1 MKRICS
7 ESAIFRWICQN
18 GSSGKGPS
26 VPSSAA
32 SCHLRP
38 AFAWTI
44 LPSVPASQ
52 EKLYQQ
58 ILIKLIQLFF
68 CVLDRHNRNS
78 CLYTDSDYNRIFVF
92 PPILQIWAFVIMTV
106 DNTSGKPLFYSF
118 SDVLSTTVFYPHD
131 NKWNEKRLFV
141 DNLFIRLIHI
151 ILQFWYFLFSAFC
164 TGYIMRGV
172 SFSSEIGWRAT
183 ISSPCIS
190 IRYWSS
196 VIAIASSAERGHR
209 NAPLSSLLYIRR
221 KPSPSQS
228 SALIR
233 SHLLPQKRNSVFLS

>member
-1 MKRICS
+1 MYY
-7 ESAIFRWICQN
+7 
-18 GSSGKGPS
+18 P
-26 VPSSAA
+26 
-32 SCHLRP
+32 
-38 AFAWTI
+38 
-44 LPSVPASQ
+44 
-52 EKLYQQ
+52 QQ
-58 ILIKLIQLFF
+58 F
-68 CVLDRHNRNS
+68 
-78 CLYTDSDYNRIFVF
+78 
-92 PPILQIWAFVIMTV
+92 
-106 DNTSGKPLFYSF
+106 FYS
-118 SDVLSTTVFYPHD
+118 HD
-131 NKWNEKRLFV
+131 NKWSEKRLFV
-141 DNLFIRLIHI
+141 DNLFHPVDTHH
-151 ILQFWYFLFSAFC
+151 FYSFGTFLFSAFC

>member
-1 MKRICS
+1 MYY
-7 ESAIFRWICQN
+7 
-18 GSSGKGPS
+18 P
-26 VPSSAA
+26 
-32 SCHLRP
+32 
-38 AFAWTI
+38 
-44 LPSVPASQ
+44 
-52 EKLYQQ
+52 QQ
-58 ILIKLIQLFF
+58 F
-68 CVLDRHNRNS
+68 
-78 CLYTDSDYNRIFVF
+78 
-92 PPILQIWAFVIMTV
+92 
-106 DNTSGKPLFYSF
+106 FYS
-118 SDVLSTTVFYPHD
+118 HD

-141 DNLFIRLIHI
+141 DNLFHPVDTHH
-151 ILQFWYFLFSAFC
+151 FYSFGTFLFSAFC

-233 SHLLPQKRNSVFLS
+233 SHLLPQKRKSADSKGSISKWFWTVRSLPVHRSHDGDP

>member
-1 MKRICS
+1 MYY
-7 ESAIFRWICQN
+7 
-18 GSSGKGPS
+18 P
-26 VPSSAA
+26 
-32 SCHLRP
+32 
-38 AFAWTI
+38 
-44 LPSVPASQ
+44 
-52 EKLYQQ
+52 QQ
-58 ILIKLIQLFF
+58 F
-68 CVLDRHNRNS
+68 
-78 CLYTDSDYNRIFVF
+78 
-92 PPILQIWAFVIMTV
+92 
-106 DNTSGKPLFYSF
+106 FYS
-118 SDVLSTTVFYPHD
+118 HD

-141 DNLFIRLIHI
+141 DNLFHPVDTHH
-151 ILQFWYFLFSAFC
+151 FYSFGTFLFSAFC
-164 TGYIMRGV
+164 TGYIMRSV

>member
-1 MKRICS
+1 MHY
-7 ESAIFRWICQN
+7 F
-18 GSSGKGPS
+18 SGKGCS
-26 VPSSAA
+26 EFLESMHY
-32 SCHLRP
+32 CIG
-38 AFAWTI
+38 I
-44 LPSVPASQ
+44 L
-52 EKLYQQ
+52 
-58 ILIKLIQLFF
+58 
-68 CVLDRHNRNS
+68 N
-78 CLYTDSDYNRIFVF
+78 
-92 PPILQIWAFVIMTV
+92 
-106 DNTSGKPLFYSF
+106 
-118 SDVLSTTVFYPHD
+118 

-141 DNLFIRLIHI
+141 DNLFHPVDTHH
-151 ILQFWYFLFSAFC
+151 FYSFGTFLFSAFC

>member
-1 MKRICS
+1 MDQAK
-7 ESAIFRWICQN
+7 QN
-18 GSSGKGPS
+18 MEQDK
-26 VPSSAA
+26 
-32 SCHLRP
+32 
-38 AFAWTI
+38 
-44 LPSVPASQ
+44 
-52 EKLYQQ
+52 Y
-58 ILIKLIQLFF
+58 
-68 CVLDRHNRNS
+68 D
-78 CLYTDSDYNRIFVF
+78 
-92 PPILQIWAFVIMTV
+92 LQ
-106 DNTSGKPLFYSF
+106 NF
-118 SDVLSTTVFYPHD
+118 SRELNDVNMACNLNI
-131 NKWNEKRLFV
+131 NKWNEKRMFV
-141 DNLFIRLIHI
+141 DNLFHPVDTHH
-151 ILQFWYFLFSAFC
+151 FYSFGTFLFSAFC

>member
-1 MKRICS
+1 MYY
-7 ESAIFRWICQN
+7 
-18 GSSGKGPS
+18 P
-26 VPSSAA
+26 
-32 SCHLRP
+32 
-38 AFAWTI
+38 
-44 LPSVPASQ
+44 
-52 EKLYQQ
+52 QQ
-58 ILIKLIQLFF
+58 F
-68 CVLDRHNRNS
+68 
-78 CLYTDSDYNRIFVF
+78 
-92 PPILQIWAFVIMTV
+92 
-106 DNTSGKPLFYSF
+106 FYS
-118 SDVLSTTVFYPHD
+118 HD

-141 DNLFIRLIHI
+141 DNLFHPVDTHH
-151 ILQFWYFLFSAFC
+151 FYSFGTFLFSAFC

-233 SHLLPQKRNSVFLS
+233 NRLIFRYDRKNPRLLFSSRSTLTIHIGLI